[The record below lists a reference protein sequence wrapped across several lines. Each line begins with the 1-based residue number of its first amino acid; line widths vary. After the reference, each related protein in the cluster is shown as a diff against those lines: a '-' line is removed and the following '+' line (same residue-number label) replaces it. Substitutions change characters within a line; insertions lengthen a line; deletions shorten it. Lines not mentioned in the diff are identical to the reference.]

1 MREKVPFGHAVFL
14 KCLCVCLC
22 VCKMQLKLFTLASKQ
37 VYDQESAGK
46 HLQLY
51 FSPTLFNILAKL
63 LNIIAVDY

>member
-14 KCLCVCLC
+14 KCVC

-37 VYDQESAGK
+37 VHDQESARK

-51 FSPTLFNILAKL
+51 FTPTLFNIHAKVTKYYCCLL
-63 LNIIAVDY
+63 LN